1 MKQLI
6 VPRHL
11 LSKCCRQGVGIAYS
25 NRRSLSIDS
34 KAVQEFAANNR
45 QFAKEAVEVP
55 SLSLLDYTSQ
65 AASKDIDEYL
75 VWRGWDKQYIDN
87 QYTNA
92 LLSHLLTFPL
102 TFAKYADFFTDTY
115 SNEEDVKKELR
126 ICCVGSRAEANL
138 PDEYWREFLV
148 AFHHFHGKEKQI
160 SWVVDCIGPE
170 IAPQLKSKQIRA
182 GQESMLTLN
191 YHKGFLHD
199 HVVRLYKN
207 SKSSNPTQEI
217 LNTWNGFLLYNPGVG
232 HPNLIK
238 SWRPSLDFIAKTTK
252 KILITAHSDIDAAR
266 DSKVLHEIQSG
277 SDDVNDIPIL
287 YKNNAF
293 KCKTL
298 FEDPCAS
305 DKHSDTT
312 VVSPNHAVC
321 AIKKLS

>member
-1 MKQLI
+1 MNQVL

-11 LSKCCRQGVGIAYS
+11 FNTCCRQGVRIAYN

-55 SLSLLDYTSQ
+55 SLSLVDSTSQ
-65 AASKDIDEYL
+65 TVSKDIDEYL

-87 QYTNA
+87 QCTNA

-102 TFAKYADFFTDTY
+102 TFAKYADFFTDIH
-115 SNEEDVKKELR
+115 SSEEGVKELR

-138 PDEYWREFLV
+138 PDDYWREFLV
-148 AFHHFHGKEKQI
+148 AFHHFHGNDNQI

-170 IAPQLKSKQIRA
+170 IAPQLKSKQIWA
-182 GQESMLTLN
+182 DQESMLTLN

-199 HVVRLYKN
+199 HVVHLYKN

-217 LNTWNGFLLYNPGVG
+217 LNTWNGFLLYNPGIG

-252 KILITAHSDIDAAR
+252 KVLITAHSDIDAAR

-277 SDDVNDIPIL
+277 SDIVNDVPIS
-287 YKNNAF
+287 YEKNAF

-305 DKHSDTT
+305 DKDSHTS

-321 AIKKLS
+321 AMKKLS

>member
-1 MKQLI
+1 MKQL
-6 VPRHL
+6 VPRSL
-11 LSKCCRQGVGIAYS
+11 LNTCCRQGVKIANN
-25 NRRSLSIDS
+25 NRRNLSIDS
-34 KAVQEFAANNR
+34 KSVQEFAANNR

-55 SLSLLDYTSQ
+55 SLSLVDYTSQ
-65 AASKDIDEYL
+65 TVSTDIDEYL
-75 VWRGWDKQYIDN
+75 VWRGWDKQYVDN

-102 TFAKYADFFTDTY
+102 TFAKYADFFMDTH
-115 SNEEDVKKELR
+115 SSEADVKELR

-138 PDEYWREFLV
+138 PDDYWREFLI
-148 AFHHFHGKEKQI
+148 AIHHFHGNENQI
-160 SWVVDCIGPE
+160 NWVVDCIGPE
-170 IAPQLKSKQIRA
+170 IAPQLKSKQITA
-182 GQESMLTLN
+182 DQESMLTLN

-217 LNTWNGFLLYNPGVG
+217 LNTWNGFLLYNPGIG

-238 SWRPSLDFIAKTTK
+238 SWRPSLDFIAKTSK
-252 KILITAHSDIDAAR
+252 KVLITAHSDIDATR

-277 SDDVNDIPIL
+277 SDIVNDVPIS
-287 YKNNAF
+287 YEKNAF

-305 DKHSDTT
+305 DEAHAT